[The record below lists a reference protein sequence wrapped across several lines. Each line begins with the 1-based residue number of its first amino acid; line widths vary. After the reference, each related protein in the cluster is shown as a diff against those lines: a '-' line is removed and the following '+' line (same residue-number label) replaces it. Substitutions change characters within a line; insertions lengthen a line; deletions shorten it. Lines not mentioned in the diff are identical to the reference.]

1 MARSVRFSGGTKRPF
16 HGSGEI
22 RAGFGGSDLR
32 SGRLKDGFDLVGR
45 YAGVILLELVDE
57 MAAFVIHGKG
67 DNATILRGVSL
78 GI

>member
-1 MARSVRFSGGTKRPF
+1 MAGFSGGTKRPF

-22 RAGFGGSDLR
+22 RAGFGRSDLR
-32 SGRLKDGFDLVGR
+32 SGRLKHGFDLVGR
-45 YAGVILLELVDE
+45 YAGVILLELLDK
-57 MAAFVIHGKG
+57 MAAFVILGKG